1 VSARTPGPVVIG
13 LSAVIVAVNE
23 DAPQVV
29 VTREKGALAGL
40 PFGAFDPAGDRTLE
54 LSLRRWVSEQTGFDI
69 GYVEQL
75 YTFGD
80 RGREAPLA
88 DIGGAAG
95 HAPDRVLSISYLA
108 LAPSA
113 DELDRAQARWR
124 SWYDFFP
131 WEDWRNGRPR
141 VIDAEIAPRLNAWTQ
156 GAPDPQTGSQRRAR
170 VRLAFALDGA
180 IWNEE
185 RALDRYELLYEAGL
199 APEAARDHARF
210 EGKAGKIEPSLP
222 GLGEAMNSDHRRILA
237 TAIARLRAKI
247 KYRPIVFE
255 LAPELFTLLHLQR
268 LVEAIAG
275 LSLHKQNF
283 RRLLDRTGL
292 VEGTGRSDTSAGGR
306 PAELF
311 RCKRETLAE
320 RPVGGV
326 HVPAPRG
333 EQNGEQSGEQGGEQ
347 SGEQNGEQS
356 GQQGGEQSSDR
367 IGKQRRETIRGK
379 PDEKPGQ

>member
-1 VSARTPGPVVIG
+1 MSAPRVVIG
-13 LSAVIVAVNE
+13 LSAVIVAVTE
-23 DAPQVV
+23 EAPFVA
-29 VTREKGALAGL
+29 VTRESSADSAGL

-54 LSLRRWVSEQTGFDI
+54 LSLRGWVKEQTGFDI

-80 RGREAPLA
+80 RGRDAPLA
-88 DIGGAAG
+88 DIKSDS
-95 HAPDRVLSISYLA
+95 PDRVISISYLA
-108 LAPSA
+108 LTPSRAP
-113 DELDRAQARWR
+113 LDRAQARWR

-131 WEDWRNGRPR
+131 WEDWRDGRPG
-141 VIDAEIAPRLNAWTQ
+141 VIDEVIAPALKLWAQAAKDFDTQ
-156 GAPDPQTGSQRRAR
+156 TQRRAR

-180 IWNEE
+180 VWNEE

-199 APEAARDHARF
+199 ASEAARDHARF
-210 EGKAGKIEPSLP
+210 AGDAKPEPAGLAP
-222 GLGEAMNSDHRRILA
+222 GFGEPMVSDHRRILA
-237 TAIARLRAKI
+237 TAIGRLRAKI
-247 KYRPIVFE
+247 KYRPVVFE

-275 LSLHKQNF
+275 LELHKQNF

-292 VEGTGRSDTSAGGR
+292 VEGAGQFDTSAGGR

-311 RCKRETLAE
+311 RSRREVLAD

-333 EQNGEQSGEQGGEQ
+333 E
-347 SGEQNGEQS
+347 
-356 GQQGGEQSSDR
+356 
-367 IGKQRRETIRGK
+367 
-379 PDEKPGQ
+379 